1 MRWQSMKQTAAALG
15 LALGC
20 AGTAAAETADLSGLI
35 MYGVN
40 RESGQLGRYEFGTN
54 EYKSIGAITVGDATA
69 TGIDASAYVPG
80 FQNIFAFWKDPD
92 AQLTRVLYVDAET
105 AKASVI
111 GNDLGKGEVTGAV
124 AALISGS
131 PEWLSPSSNTL
142 ALAGLVNINP
152 NNSPDNEFTLLTGAG
167 ATITRD
173 DLHQNSPVGAD
184 GTFYTGDATNIRI
197 RPKGA
202 GTQEG
207 ITLGGQVFN
216 MHNNVTYLFTGD
228 FSVRVYNDHIHQ
240 NGKAMGTW
248 YLEIIDGEAAI
259 QEGEDEEAGGSSE
272 QWLVFGLQN
281 VETTEDEPVDF
292 DITGDRVVP
301 TEEFAVKVQVLG
313 AAISAGGSYDIP
325 VSTRI
330 RVAGATYEPFGQFG
344 KAING
349 NVNDDNNPRE
359 HVFPTKF
366 PAGTS
371 VSVLGKSWLK
381 KKSKY
386 KGNKEWHWQ
395 TYMTVDGSASDTQQ
409 LIVLRNGDDVPD
421 IQGYLDQG
429 NLVDFVRDYVDPET
443 DKVVL
448 DENQAIFLY
457 ELGTTN
463 MNSAAADFQDLVVLV
478 TLARDIDPLLEDDDD
493 DDENNAPS
501 RLIKVNH
508 KTGGYEQIM
517 TLNRVYDSLAWN
529 SGHNF
534 YAMTGNEL
542 YLIDPEAQ
550 TETLVDPVS
559 ADSYLGLE
567 FAGQSLMGFET
578 DIDKL
583 VHIDH
588 TIGMDHETSGQT
600 LGIMQ
605 NLGTIVFMPG
615 GHDPSLRPDAFD

>member
-1 MRWQSMKQTAAALG
+1 MRWQSMKHTAAALG

-20 AGTAAAETADLSGLI
+20 AGTAAAETVDLTELV
-35 MYGVN
+35 MYGIN
-40 RESGQLGRYEFGTN
+40 RDAGYLGRYDFANDAFKHVGTV
-54 EYKSIGAITVGDATA
+54 KVGQTTA

-80 FQNIFAFWKDPD
+80 FQNIFAFWTDSETE
-92 AQLTRVLYVDAET
+92 LTRLLYVDTET

-111 GNDLGKGEVTGAV
+111 GADLGKGKVTGAV

-131 PEWLSPSSNTL
+131 PEWLSPASNTL
-142 ALAGLVNINP
+142 PLAGVININP
-152 NNSPDNEFTLLTGAG
+152 NNSPDNEFTLVTGAG

-173 DLHQNSPVGAD
+173 DLHQNSPVGGD
-184 GTFYTGDATNIRI
+184 GTFYTGAATNIRV

-207 ITLGGQVFN
+207 VTLGGQVFN

-228 FSVRVYNDHIHQ
+228 FNVRIYNDHIHQ
-240 NGKAMGTW
+240 NGKAMGKW

-259 QEGEDEEAGGSSE
+259 QEGEAEENAGSGE
-272 QWLVFGLQN
+272 QWLVFAVQN
-281 VETTEDEPVDF
+281 VESTEDEPVPF
-292 DITGDRVVP
+292 DIPGDKVVP
-301 TEEFAVKVQVLG
+301 SEEFALKVQILG
-313 AAISAGGSYDIP
+313 AAISAGGAYDVP

-330 RVAGATYEPFGQFG
+330 RVGGSSYEPFGEFG
-344 KAING
+344 KALAG
-349 NVNDDNNPRE
+349 NINDDNNPRQ

-381 KKSKY
+381 TNSKK
-386 KGNKEWHWQ
+386 KGNKENHWQ
-395 TYMTVDGSASDTQQ
+395 TYMTVDGSASDSQQ
-409 LIVLRNGDDVPD
+409 LIVLRHGDDVPD
-421 IQGYLDQG
+421 IEGYLDQG
-429 NLVDFVRDYVDPET
+429 NLVDFVRDYVDPDT
-443 DKVVL
+443 DKIIL

-463 MNSAAADFQDLVVLV
+463 MSSSAADFQDLVVLV
-478 TLARDIDPLLEDDDD
+478 TLARDVDTLHEDDDD
-493 DDENNAPS
+493 DDQDNAPS
-501 RLIKVNH
+501 RLIKVGH

-517 TLNRVYDSLAWN
+517 TLDRVYDSLAWH

-559 ADSYLGLE
+559 RSSYLGLE
-567 FAGQSLMGFET
+567 FAGQNLMGFET

-588 TIGMDHETSGQT
+588 DAGIDYEADGKT
-600 LGIMQ
+600 LAAMQ
-605 NLGTIVFMPG
+605 NLGTIIFMPG
-615 GHDPSLRPDAFD
+615 SDDPSIKPETFD